1 MNWARRPA
9 TRGKRSSVRIARAAA
24 AVLGLALL
32 AGCGGAVA
40 SVRQAECGAYGTLP
54 VPPEMLYPMANAT
67 GVPDGNF
74 TLVLSSTYGDGVYL
88 SGGSGANIALATTT
102 VPSPMPSPSA
112 TAPPSSTPAGYAVG
126 ALAAH
131 TTYTV
136 DATFTQP
143 AGCPN
148 ISGTVGAFT
157 TQ

>member
-1 MNWARRPA
+1 M
-9 TRGKRSSVRIARAAA
+9 RIDRAAA

-40 SVRQAECGAYGTLP
+40 SVRQAECGGYAILP
-54 VPPEMLYPMANAT
+54 PPPKMLYPLANAT

-74 TLVLSSTYGDGVYL
+74 TLVLSETYGIGIYL
-88 SGGSGANIALATTT
+88 SGGSGANISLATTT
-102 VPSPMPSPSA
+102 VPSPLPSPSA

-131 TTYTV
+131 TTYSI

-143 AGCPN
+143 AGCPD
-148 ISGTVGAFT
+148 IPAYVGAFT

>member
-1 MNWARRPA
+1 MRY
-9 TRGKRSSVRIARAAA
+9 GKAIAAL
-24 AVLGLALL
+24 LGLALL
-32 AGCGGAVA
+32 AGCGGAIA
-40 SVRQAECGAYGTLP
+40 SVRQAECAAVGTLP
-54 VPPEMLYPMANAT
+54 VPPTMLYPIANAT

-88 SGGSGANIALATTT
+88 TSSGSANLNLATTT
-102 VPSPMPSPSA
+102 VPSPLPSPSA
-112 TAPPSSTPAGYAVG
+112 TAPPGATPAGFTVG

-136 DATFTQP
+136 AATFTQP

-148 ISGTVGAFT
+148 ISGMVGSFT